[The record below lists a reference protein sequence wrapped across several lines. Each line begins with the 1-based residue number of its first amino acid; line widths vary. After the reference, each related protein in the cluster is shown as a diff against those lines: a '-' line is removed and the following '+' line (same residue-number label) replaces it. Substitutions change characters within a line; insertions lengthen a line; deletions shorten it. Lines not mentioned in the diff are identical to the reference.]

1 MLWNVHVDILGGMLK
16 NMKLSNDITT
26 LIALFAIVSP
36 ITSIPVFLSL
46 TSGASQKKRRMIA
59 LQTAMVSGLTLFIAY
74 FIGDVILKLLSIEM
88 DAFRIAGALVIGA
101 IGWSMVMGR
110 KADVLQPSPGGAMV
124 VPLAIPLMAGPGAI
138 ATVIA
143 IGNSDS
149 GAVRIADVMI
159 ILVLAA
165 MTFVLLLAA
174 APIERILGDQ
184 GLMVLTR
191 IFGLLLLA
199 IAVSTVME
207 AVHNS
212 FPGL

>member
-1 MLWNVHVDILGGMLK
+1 MLK

-46 TSGASQKKRRMIA
+46 TAGATKEKRRIIA
-59 LQTAMVSGLTLFIAY
+59 LQTALVSGLTLLIAY
-74 FIGDVILKLLSIEM
+74 FIGDVILKLLNIQM

-101 IGWSMVMGR
+101 IGWAMVMGKR
-110 KADVLQPSPGGAMV
+110 AEVLQAIPGSALV

-149 GAVRIADVMI
+149 GAVRVADLII
-159 ILVLAA
+159 ILALSA
-165 MTFVLLLAA
+165 MTFILLLAA

-184 GLMVLTR
+184 GLLVLTR

-199 IAVSTVME
+199 IAVSTVMS
-207 AVHNS
+207 AMHSS